1 MELTAISDFAKKA
14 DENPM
19 FAELAKIVEKNN
31 GLWSL
36 EAENYLLENAEKI

>member
-1 MELTAISDFAKKA
+1 
-14 DENPM
+14 M